1 MVVDMFSPPLM
12 NLSSTNLSKTNGGRS
27 PSHHWS
33 GPAAEQF
40 IMAEL
45 YARPAAQPQVVGR
58 HRIRRLDPEQGERYS
73 SAMRVAKGKVVA
85 GKVVV
90 EGAPLEEGATVT
102 VLAPE
107 DAETFELGPAEEAE
121 LLAAIA
127 DAERGDLVE
136 GSDVIAKLSSRD

>member
-1 MVVDMFSPPLM
+1 
-12 NLSSTNLSKTNGGRS
+12 
-27 PSHHWS
+27 
-33 GPAAEQF
+33 
-40 IMAEL
+40 
-45 YARPAAQPQVVGR
+45 
-58 HRIRRLDPEQGERYS
+58 
-73 SAMRVAKGKVVA
+73 MRVAKGKVVA

-90 EGAPLEEGATVT
+90 EGAPLEEGAAVT